1 MKKLNY
7 YVLDVFTDQK
17 YKGNPLSVV
26 WCDEEL
32 ETQQYYDIAREFGY
46 SETSFVHYSS
56 TDKAFKV
63 RSFTPGNFEV
73 TGAGHNLL
81 GAVCL
86 ALLKD
91 HDIFREQQGEQWVM
105 MKDEKI
111 PLVIT
116 EEAGLPFVAMQ
127 QQTATILKTIPSQV
141 IADALG
147 LTRDDLALFNWKPTI
162 VKTEVAHV
170 MVPVKDSDALNRAVS
185 NKSLLE
191 QISEQYG
198 FEGYYLYTT
207 NHQYADYITEARFFN
222 PYMGIDEDAATGTAA
237 GPLAGYLSHV
247 NYINRT
253 QNYRILQGVQLNQ
266 PSSIL
271 VKVMPKGILVSGS
284 AVITMEG
291 VLYL

>member
-7 YVLDVFTDQK
+7 AILDVFTDQK

-26 WCDEEL
+26 WIDDEL
-32 ETQQYYDIAREFGY
+32 ELQQYYNIAREFGY
-46 SETSFVHYSS
+46 SETSFVHYS
-56 TDKAFKV
+56 TADKAFKV

-86 ALLKD
+86 ALLKKQ
-91 HDIFREQQGEQWVM
+91 DIFKEQEGKPWVI

-116 EEAGLPFVAMQ
+116 EENGLPFVAMQ
-127 QQTATILKTIPSQV
+127 QQPAAIIKTIPSAT
-141 IADALG
+141 IANALG
-147 LTRDDLALFNWKPTI
+147 LNEEDLILNNWEPTI
-162 VKTEVAHV
+162 VKTEVAHI
-170 MVPVKDSDALNRAVS
+170 MVPVKNLDALNRAIS
-185 NKSLLE
+185 NKTLLM
-191 QISEQYG
+191 QLSELHG

-207 NHQYADYITEARFFN
+207 DHPETDHIVQARFFN

-237 GPLAGYLSHV
+237 GPLAGYLHHQG
-247 NYINRT
+247 YINPN
-253 QNYRILQGVQLNQ
+253 QNYRILQGVKLNQ
-266 PSSIL
+266 PSTIL
-271 VKVMPKGILVSGS
+271 VNVTTGGILVSGS
-284 AVITMEG
+284 GIITMEG